1 MQILKVESQIKQK
14 DEMGEDLKF
23 IDFHQLQIENKK
35 QVKDIDDR
43 NEKLLK
49 LNLDSGKIVQKL
61 NYLKKNLQEALK
73 SRMT

>member
-73 SRMT
+73 K

>member
-1 MQILKVESQIKQK
+1 
-14 DEMGEDLKF
+14 MGEDLKF